1 MLRGRVRA
9 LRCLKDDERGAILI
23 YFTVAL
29 FALLPVAGAAMD
41 LGHVFLVKQRL
52 TNAADSAALAIGRRP
67 NLTSDQATALLES
80 FIRARYT
87 GNLKSVAVSDTGT
100 QVNVTITVTVP
111 MTFMQVL
118 NTQSVDITVGA
129 AAVRPQ
135 GKLEIAL
142 VLDQTGSMGTVP
154 PGATMSK
161 IASLK
166 LAAKDL
172 IDAVVWDNQ
181 TADYYSKVAIVPYA
195 AGVNVGGSIAN
206 TVRGPISLGCL
217 LLGCD
222 RFQFLNFFGGS
233 RTYNIS
239 TCVSERTGAQ
249 AYTDAAPGPVALV
262 GPNYPPPAD
271 PCPSNSITPLTN
283 DKTFLKS
290 QIDLLQAAGST
301 AGHIGV
307 AWGWYLL
314 SPNWSSVWPSASQP
328 APYSDLDVLD
338 AMGRP
343 LLRKIIILMTDG
355 DFNTAYCQGVI
366 SHDSTSGSDQDHI
379 WCTAPNPPM
388 PPNTPN
394 PPNPPNS
401 SFKQAQTLCANAKSA
416 RVIVYTIGFGLPTG
430 PSNARTL
437 MTNCATDNTHAYLAA
452 TGDELRQAFREIA
465 TRIANLRLTN

>member
-1 MLRGRVRA
+1 MLRGLARV
-9 LRCLKDDERGAILI
+9 LRCLKNDERGAILI
-23 YFTVAL
+23 YFTLAL
-29 FALLPVAGAAMD
+29 FPLLIVGGAAMD
-41 LGHVFLVKQRL
+41 LGHIFLVKQKL
-52 TNAADSAALAIGRRP
+52 TSAADSAALAIGRRT
-67 NLTSDQATALLES
+67 NLTSDQATGLLES
-80 FIRARYT
+80 FIRAQYT

-118 NTQSVDITVGA
+118 NTQSVDVTVGA

-142 VLDQTGSMGTVP
+142 VLDQTGSMA
-154 PGATMSK
+154 GAK
-161 IASLK
+161 INSLK

-195 AGVNVGGSIAN
+195 AGVNVGTYAPSVRGSILSG
-206 TVRGPISLGCL
+206 TCLVPGCVV
-217 LLGCD
+217 
-222 RFQFLNFFGGS
+222 FQFPYVGGGGVLLN
-233 RTYNIS
+233 THTIS
-239 TCVSERTGAQ
+239 TCVSERTVEAF
-249 AYTDAAPGPVALV
+249 TDAPPTTALV
-262 GPNYPPPAD
+262 GPNYPPPLASNN
-271 PCPSNSITPLTN
+271 PCPSNTIVPLTN
-283 DKTFLKS
+283 DKTLLKG

-314 SPNWSSVWPSASQP
+314 SPRWGYLWPSASQP

-355 DFNTAYCQGVI
+355 DFNTAYFNGVI
-366 SHDSTSGSDQDHI
+366 SADSTSGSGANIDHI
-379 WCTAPNPPM
+379 NFNAVNRD
-388 PPNTPN
+388 
-394 PPNPPNS
+394 S
-401 SFKQAQTLCANAKSA
+401 SYQAQTLCTNAKVA
-416 RVIVYTIGFGLPTG
+416 GAIVYTIGFGLPTG
-430 PSNARTL
+430 SSSARTL
-437 MTNCATDNTHAYLAA
+437 LTNCATDDSHAFLAA

>member
-1 MLRGRVRA
+1 MLRGLVRE
-9 LRCLKDDERGAILI
+9 LRCLKNDERGAILI
-23 YFTVAL
+23 YFTLAL
-29 FALLPVAGAAMD
+29 FPLLIVGGAAMD
-41 LGHVFLVKQRL
+41 LGHIFLVKQKL
-52 TNAADSAALAIGRRP
+52 TNAADSAALTIGRRS

-80 FIRARYT
+80 FIRAQYT

-142 VLDQTGSMGTVP
+142 VLDQTGSMA
-154 PGATMSK
+154 GAK
-161 IASLK
+161 INNLK

-222 RFQFLNFFGGS
+222 RFQFLNIFGGS

-249 AYTDAAPGPVALV
+249 AFTDAAPSPIALV
-262 GPNYPPPAD
+262 GPNYPPPAE

-283 DKTFLKS
+283 DKTVLKS

-314 SPNWSSVWPSASQP
+314 SPNWGYLWPSASQP

-355 DFNTAYCQGVI
+355 DFNTPYCQGVI
-366 SHDSTSGSDQDHI
+366 SHDSTSGSASDHI
-379 WCTAPNPPM
+379 WCNAPNG
-388 PPNTPN
+388 
-394 PPNPPNS
+394 S
-401 SFKQAQTLCANAKSA
+401 SFNQAQSLCTNAKSA
-416 RVIVYTIGFGLPTG
+416 GVIVYTIGFGLPTG
-430 PSNARTL
+430 PSSARTL
-437 MTNCATDNTHAYLAA
+437 LTNCATDDSHAFLAS